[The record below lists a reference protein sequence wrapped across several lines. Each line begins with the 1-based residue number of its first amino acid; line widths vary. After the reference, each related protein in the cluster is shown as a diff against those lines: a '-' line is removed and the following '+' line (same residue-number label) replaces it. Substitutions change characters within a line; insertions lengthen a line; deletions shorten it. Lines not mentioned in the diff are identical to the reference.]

1 MAHPIIPITKTT
13 HPRLPHFKM
22 ETLQFGKHFTDHM
35 LTADYIDGEWKNI
48 EIKPYAPF
56 EVDPAS
62 AVLHYGQTIFEGIK
76 AYKNAKDE
84 VVIFRPDQNF
94 IRFNVSADRMQM
106 PAVPEWLFMEG
117 MKQLIA
123 LDNGWIP
130 SLPEHSLY
138 IRPFMI
144 ATDPFLGVRPSNA
157 YKFMIILGPSGPY
170 FSAPMKIVIE
180 EKYTR
185 AAPGGVGYAKNG
197 GNYGG
202 SLYPVELAKKR
213 GFDQILWTDAFEHK
227 YVEEVGVMNVM
238 FVIDGK
244 VITPSLERGTVLKG
258 VTRDSAIILLRD
270 MGYVV
275 EERNLSVDEIVE
287 AHKKGLLQEVFGVGT
302 AAVVSLIMNLTYKDY
317 SMDFDLDTLKVA
329 PALKQHLNDIRV
341 GNVPDKHN
349 WLEKLPS

>member
-1 MAHPIIPITKTT
+1 MAHPIIPVTKTT
-13 HPRLPHFKM
+13 NPRLPHFKI

-35 LTADYIDGEWKNI
+35 LMADYIDGEWKNI

-76 AYKNAKDE
+76 AYKNSKDE

-123 LDNGWIP
+123 LEKGWIP

-138 IRPFMI
+138 IRPFII
-144 ATDPFLGVRPSNA
+144 ATDPFLGVRPSLT

-258 VTRDSAIILLRD
+258 VTRDSAITLLRD

-302 AAVVSLIMNLTYKDY
+302 AAVVSFIINLTYKDY
-317 SMDFDLDTLKVA
+317 SMDFHLDKLKVA

-341 GNVPDKHN
+341 GNVPDKYN

>member
-258 VTRDSAIILLRD
+258 VTRDSAITLLRD

-302 AAVVSLIMNLTYKDY
+302 AAVVSFIINLTYKDY
-317 SMDFDLDTLKVA
+317 SMDFDLDKLKVA

-341 GNVPDKHN
+341 GNVPDKYN

>member
-1 MAHPIIPITKTT
+1 MAHPIIPVTKTT
-13 HPRLPHFKM
+13 NPRLPHFKI

-35 LTADYIDGEWKNI
+35 LMADYEDGEWKNMV
-48 EIKPYAPF
+48 IKPYAPF

-62 AVLHYGQTIFEGIK
+62 AMLHYGQTIFEGIK
-76 AYKNAKDE
+76 AYKNTKDE

-106 PAVPEWLFMEG
+106 PAVPEWLFIGG

-123 LDNGWIP
+123 LEKGWIP

-138 IRPFMI
+138 IRPFII
-144 ATDPFLGVRPSNA
+144 ATDPFLGVRPSLT

-302 AAVVSLIMNLTYKDY
+302 AAVVSYIINLTYKDY
-317 SMDFDLDTLKVA
+317 SMDFDLDKLKVA

>member
-1 MAHPIIPITKTT
+1 
-13 HPRLPHFKM
+13 
-22 ETLQFGKHFTDHM
+22 
-35 LTADYIDGEWKNI
+35 
-48 EIKPYAPF
+48 
-56 EVDPAS
+56 
-62 AVLHYGQTIFEGIK
+62 
-76 AYKNAKDE
+76 
-84 VVIFRPDQNF
+84 
-94 IRFNVSADRMQM
+94 MQM

-117 MKQLIA
+117 MKQLITV
-123 LDNGWIP
+123 DKGWIP

-144 ATDPFLGVRPSNA
+144 ATDPFLGVRPSLT
-157 YKFMIILGPSGPY
+157 YKFMILLGPSGPY
-170 FSAPMKIVIE
+170 FSAPMKILIE

-185 AAPGGVGYAKNG
+185 ATPGGVGYAKNG

-202 SLYPVELAKKR
+202 SLYPVELAKKK

-258 VTRDSAIILLRD
+258 VTRDSSITLLRD
-270 MGYVV
+270 MGYTV

-302 AAVVSLIMNLTYKDY
+302 AAVVSYIVNLTYKDY
-317 SMDFDLDTLKVA
+317 RMDFDLDKQTVA
-329 PALKQHLNDIRV
+329 PSLKQHLHDIRV

-349 WLEKLPS
+349 WLEKV

>member
-1 MAHPIIPITKTT
+1 MAHPIIPVTKTT
-13 HPRLPHFKM
+13 NPRLPHFKI

-35 LTADYIDGEWKNI
+35 LMADYEDGEWKNMV
-48 EIKPYAPF
+48 IKPYAPF

-62 AVLHYGQTIFEGIK
+62 AMLHYGQTIFEGIK
-76 AYKNAKDE
+76 AYKNTKDE

-106 PAVPEWLFMEG
+106 PAVPEWLFIGG

-123 LDNGWIP
+123 LEKGWIP

-138 IRPFMI
+138 IRPFII
-144 ATDPFLGVRPSNA
+144 ATDPFLGVRPSLT

-270 MGYVV
+270 MGYEV

-302 AAVVSLIMNLTYKDY
+302 AAVVSYIINLTYKDY
-317 SMDFDLDTLKVA
+317 SMDFDLDKLKVA

>member
-1 MAHPIIPITKTT
+1 
-13 HPRLPHFKM
+13 
-22 ETLQFGKHFTDHM
+22 M
-35 LTADYIDGEWKNI
+35 LMADYEDGEWKNVV
-48 EIKPYAPF
+48 IKPYVPF

-62 AVLHYGQTIFEGIK
+62 AMLHYGQTIFEGIK
-76 AYKNAKDE
+76 AYKNTKDE

-106 PAVPEWLFMEG
+106 PAVPEWLFIGG

-123 LDNGWIP
+123 LEKGWIP

-138 IRPFMI
+138 IRPFII
-144 ATDPFLGVRPSNA
+144 ATDPFLGVRPSLT

-302 AAVVSLIMNLTYKDY
+302 AAVVSYIINLTYKDY
-317 SMDFDLDTLKVA
+317 SMDFDLDKLKVA

>member
-1 MAHPIIPITKTT
+1 MAHPIIPVTKTT
-13 HPRLPHFKM
+13 NPRLPHFKI

-35 LTADYIDGEWKNI
+35 LMADYIDGEWKNI

-76 AYKNAKDE
+76 AYKNSKDE

-123 LDNGWIP
+123 LEKGWIP

-138 IRPFMI
+138 IRPFII
-144 ATDPFLGVRPSNA
+144 ATDPFLGVRPSLT

-258 VTRDSAIILLRD
+258 VTRDSAITLLRD
-270 MGYVV
+270 MGYEV

-287 AHKKGLLQEVFGVGT
+287 AHKRGLLQEVFGVGT
-302 AAVVSLIMNLTYKDY
+302 AAVVSFIINLTYKDY
-317 SMDFDLDTLKVA
+317 SMDFDLDKLKVA

-341 GNVPDKHN
+341 GNVTDKHN

>member
-1 MAHPIIPITKTT
+1 MSHPIIPVTKTT
-13 HPRLPHFKM
+13 NPRLPHFKM

-35 LTADYIDGEWKNI
+35 LMADYENGEWKNVV
-48 EIKPYAPF
+48 IKPYAPF

-76 AYKNAKDE
+76 AYKNSKDE

-117 MKQLIA
+117 IKQLIA
-123 LDNGWIP
+123 LDKDWIP
-130 SLPEHSLY
+130 SLPDHSLY

-144 ATDPFLGVRPSNA
+144 ATDPFLGVRPSTT
-157 YKFMIILGPSGPY
+157 YKFMILLGPSGPY

-202 SLYPVELAKKR
+202 SLYPVELAKKK
-213 GFDQILWTDAFEHK
+213 GFDQILWTDASEHK

-302 AAVVSLIMNLTYKDY
+302 AAVVSFIINLTYQNY
-317 SMDFDLDTLKVA
+317 SMDFDLDKLKVA
-329 PALKQHLNDIRV
+329 PSLKQHLNDIRV
-341 GNVPDKHN
+341 GNIPDKHN
-349 WLEKLPS
+349 WLEKLLS

>member
-1 MAHPIIPITKTT
+1 MAHPIIPVTQNTN
-13 HPRLPHFKM
+13 PRLPHFKI

-35 LTADYIDGEWKNI
+35 LMADYENGEWKNVV
-48 EIKPYAPF
+48 IKPYAPF

-62 AVLHYGQTIFEGIK
+62 AMLHYGQTIFEGIK
-76 AYKNAKDE
+76 AYKNTKDE

-123 LDNGWIP
+123 LEKGWIP
-130 SLPEHSLY
+130 SLAEHSLY

-144 ATDPFLGVRPSNA
+144 ATDPFLGVRPSA
-157 YKFMIILGPSGPY
+157 TYKFMIILGPSGPY
-170 FSAPMKIVIE
+170 FSAPMKIAIE

-258 VTRDSAIILLRD
+258 VTRDSAITLLRD

-287 AHKKGLLQEVFGVGT
+287 AHNRGLLQEVFGVGT
-302 AAVVSLIMNLTYKDY
+302 AAVVSFIINLTYKDY
-317 SMDFDLDTLKVA
+317 SMDFDLDKLKVA

-349 WLEKLPS
+349 WLMKVPS

>member
-1 MAHPIIPITKTT
+1 MAYPIIPITKTT

-22 ETLQFGKHFTDHM
+22 ETLQFGKHFSDHM

-106 PAVPEWLFMEG
+106 PAVPEWLFLEG

-123 LDNGWIP
+123 LDKDWIP

-138 IRPFMI
+138 IRPFII
-144 ATDPFLGVRPSNA
+144 ATDPFLGVRPSST

-227 YVEEVGVMNVM
+227 FVEEVGVMNVM

-258 VTRDSAIILLRD
+258 VTRDSAITLLRE

-302 AAVVSLIMNLTYKDY
+302 AAVVSFIINLTYKDY
-317 SMDFDLDTLKVA
+317 SMDFNLDTLKVA

-349 WLEKLPS
+349 WLMKVPS

>member
-1 MAHPIIPITKTT
+1 MAHPIIPVTKNTN
-13 HPRLPHFKM
+13 PRLPHFKI

-35 LTADYIDGEWKNI
+35 LMADYEEGEWKNVV
-48 EIKPYAPF
+48 IKPYAPF

-62 AVLHYGQTIFEGIK
+62 AMLHYGQTIFEGIK
-76 AYKNAKDE
+76 AYKNTKDE

-106 PAVPEWLFMEG
+106 PAVPEWLFMGG

-123 LDNGWIP
+123 LEKGWIP

-138 IRPFMI
+138 IRPFII
-144 ATDPFLGVRPSNA
+144 ATDPFLGVRPSLT

-258 VTRDSAIILLRD
+258 VTRDSAIVLLRD

-302 AAVVSLIMNLTYKDY
+302 AAVVSFIINLTYKDY
-317 SMDFDLDTLKVA
+317 SMDFDLDKLKVA

-341 GNVPDKHN
+341 GNVPDKYN

>member
-1 MAHPIIPITKTT
+1 MAHPIIPVTKTT
-13 HPRLPHFKM
+13 NPRLPHFKI

-35 LTADYIDGEWKNI
+35 LMADYIDGEWKNI

-76 AYKNAKDE
+76 AYKNSKDE

-123 LDNGWIP
+123 LEKGWIP

-138 IRPFMI
+138 IRPFII
-144 ATDPFLGVRPSNA
+144 ATDPFLGVRPSLT

-258 VTRDSAIILLRD
+258 VTRDSAITLLRD

-302 AAVVSLIMNLTYKDY
+302 AAVVSFIINLTYKDY
-317 SMDFDLDTLKVA
+317 SMDFDLDKLKVA

-341 GNVPDKHN
+341 GNVPDKYN

>member
-1 MAHPIIPITKTT
+1 MAHPIIPVTKTT
-13 HPRLPHFKM
+13 NPRLPHFKI

-35 LTADYIDGEWKNI
+35 LMADYEDGEWKNVV
-48 EIKPYAPF
+48 IKPYVPF

-62 AVLHYGQTIFEGIK
+62 AMLHYGQTIFEGIK
-76 AYKNAKDE
+76 AYKNTKDE

-106 PAVPEWLFMEG
+106 PAVPEWLFIGG

-123 LDNGWIP
+123 LEKGWIP

-138 IRPFMI
+138 IRPFII
-144 ATDPFLGVRPSNA
+144 ATDPFLGVRPSLT

-302 AAVVSLIMNLTYKDY
+302 AAVVSYIINLTYKDY
-317 SMDFDLDTLKVA
+317 SMDFDLDKLKVA

>member
-1 MAHPIIPITKTT
+1 MAHPIIPVTKTS

-35 LTADYIDGEWKNI
+35 LMADYIDGEWKNI

-76 AYKNAKDE
+76 AYKNTKDE

-106 PAVPEWLFMEG
+106 PTVPEWLFMEG

-123 LDNGWIP
+123 VDKGWIP
-130 SLPEHSLY
+130 SLPDHSLY

-144 ATDPFLGVRPSNA
+144 ATDPFLGVRPSST
-157 YKFMIILGPSGPY
+157 YKFMILLGPSGPY

-258 VTRDSAIILLRD
+258 VTRDSAITLLRD

-302 AAVVSLIMNLTYKDY
+302 AAVVSFIINLTYKDY
-317 SMDFDLDTLKVA
+317 SMDFDLDKLKVA
-329 PALKQHLNDIRV
+329 PSLKQHLNDIRV

>member
-1 MAHPIIPITKTT
+1 MAHPIIPVTKTT
-13 HPRLPHFKM
+13 NPRLPHFKL

-35 LTADYIDGEWKNI
+35 LMADYEDGEWKNVV
-48 EIKPYAPF
+48 IKPYAPF

-62 AVLHYGQTIFEGIK
+62 AMLHYGQTIFEGIK
-76 AYKNAKDE
+76 AYKNTKDE

-123 LDNGWIP
+123 LEKGWIP

-138 IRPFMI
+138 IRPFII
-144 ATDPFLGVRPSNA
+144 ATDPFLGVRPSLT

-302 AAVVSLIMNLTYKDY
+302 AAVVSFIINLTYKDY
-317 SMDFDLDTLKVA
+317 SMDFDLDKLKVA

-341 GNVPDKHN
+341 GNVPDKYN
-349 WLEKLPS
+349 WLMKVPY

>member
-1 MAHPIIPITKTT
+1 MAHPIIPVTKNTN
-13 HPRLPHFKM
+13 PRLPHFKI

-35 LTADYIDGEWKNI
+35 LMADYIDGEWKNI

-76 AYKNAKDE
+76 AYKNTKDE

-123 LDNGWIP
+123 LEKGWIP
-130 SLPEHSLY
+130 SLAEHSLY

-144 ATDPFLGVRPSNA
+144 ATDPFLGVRPSA
-157 YKFMIILGPSGPY
+157 TYKFMIILGPSGPY
-170 FSAPMKIVIE
+170 FSAPMKIAIE

-258 VTRDSAIILLRD
+258 VTRDSAITLLRD
-270 MGYVV
+270 MGYEV

-302 AAVVSLIMNLTYKDY
+302 AAVVSFIINLTYKDY
-317 SMDFDLDTLKVA
+317 SMDFDLDKLKVA

-349 WLEKLPS
+349 WLMKVPS